1 MATLD
6 QRVSRLE
13 GSLEHLATKADLA
26 NLKADLLKEMS
37 NHLRWMIGLQLLGLA
52 AIAAILRFLG

>member
-52 AIAAILRFLG
+52 AIAAILKFLG